1 MKAVVRISLM
11 LIVAA
16 FCGCFG
22 DPKGRERIDTVMS
35 SVANPGHAWRAT
47 VIERQY
53 LLDGHFDNSPTTY
66 VLVDRDAGKPKYE
79 NGEEFKDSH
88 IAMKTSR
95 CGPLSLQWTDDST
108 LQIMCEKCGLALSA
122 VEEHTQGMGAI
133 RIVYAGFPAQSSW
146 EAAPRR

>member
-1 MKAVVRISLM
+1 MKLGVCISTALM
-11 LIVAA
+11 LAL
-16 FCGCFG
+16 CGCFG
-22 DPKGRERIDTVMS
+22 NSNGGERIDTVLS
-35 SVANPGHAWRAT
+35 SVANPDHAWRAT

-53 LLDGHFDNSPTTY
+53 VVDGHFDNSPTTY

-95 CGPLSLQWTDDST
+95 CGTLSLQWPDART
-108 LQIMCEKCGLALSA
+108 LQITCEQCGLALSA

-133 RIVYAGFPAQSSW
+133 RIVYAEFPAQSSW